1 MECGTQAP
9 RQHHSWAWSHMSL
22 SHPYRAIKTVLPASK
37 RCQKALVPATEAQIP
52 ESKPDQ
58 LNTATCYL
66 CIMVTEGFCDRNTC
80 SDRNKRFFLLCHH
93 IDIIQIKDCGFYSAT
108 TGKRALPSQQQ
119 PFCLNQTSNWCCL
132 GWSIFICPFFPLR
145 PNRFIYWRCST
156 QSLTAKLHVRV
167 TLSLPFCFPF
177 DWHSIH
183 LQLEWAFWPGSVWN
197 SLLHPRWKAI
207 GIHPANPT
215 AALRPI
221 DCASVS
227 HRRESARVMWW
238 AEAPSCRKHQCH
250 SWLHLDCVPCGT
262 VVRMQA
268 ELMQIF
274 DLMWANA
281 AWLTHG

>member
-1 MECGTQAP
+1 MSESTGT
-9 RQHHSWAWSHMSL
+9 
-22 SHPYRAIKTVLPASK
+22 
-37 RCQKALVPATEAQIP
+37 
-52 ESKPDQ
+52 
-58 LNTATCYL
+58 
-66 CIMVTEGFCDRNTC
+66 
-80 SDRNKRFFLLCHH
+80 SDRGANPRGQTWPVEHVHVMSVYYHNWGFLFLWQEHLLGQKQNHFFLYHH
-93 IDIIQIKDCGFYSAT
+93 IDIIQIKDDCGFYSAT
-108 TGKRALPSQQQ
+108 PGQRALPSQQQ

-132 GWSIFICPFFPLR
+132 GWSIFICPFF
-145 PNRFIYWRCST
+145 
-156 QSLTAKLHVRV
+156 SLSAPIGLYIDAARHSHWWWNSRIRV
-167 TLSLPFCFPF
+167 TLSLPFRFLF

-197 SLLHPRWKAI
+197 GPLHPRWKAI
-207 GIHPANPT
+207 LIHPANPT

-227 HRRESARVMWW
+227 HRLESARVTWW

-250 SWLHLDCVPCGT
+250 SWLRIDCVPCGT